1 MGKDLFAAKER
12 EIKPLLE
19 ESSEILDLDYGQAE
33 AMENFLNLAWVCGT
47 RSGRDQM
54 RARATECN
62 PDVEAVAVSHLK
74 SDFKGL
80 MDQAA
85 AALNL
90 TVLRTINMWNY
101 LHEAWVAGNR
111 TCEAEMMA
119 LYIELRSDVGEE
131 AHEWLERGATEGPGP
146 PTRPPG

>member
-12 EIKPLLE
+12 DIQPLLE
-19 ESSEILDLDYGQAE
+19 ESSEILDLDHRQAE
-33 AMENFLNLAWVCGT
+33 AMENFLNLAWVSGT

-54 RARATECN
+54 KARATERN

-80 MDQAA
+80 MDKSAA
-85 AALNL
+85 TLNL
-90 TVLRTINMWNY
+90 TVPRTINMWNY

-119 LYIELRSDVGEE
+119 LYIELQSDLSEE
-131 AHEWLERGATEGPGP
+131 AHEWLEGR
-146 PTRPPG
+146 